1 MSDAGGNGETSPHIR
16 SDVSLARL
24 PCLLFASCFYLSL
37 ISFAFT
43 FRCSERQVDICVRMT
58 SLNELGKVRREI
70 ANITAELQRTDMS
83 LAATRGTTEAEFLYT
98 KLEHLRKEK
107 LVLREQEKILLQG
120 SSSSGI
126 LLL

>member
-1 MSDAGGNGETSPHIR
+1 
-16 SDVSLARL
+16 
-24 PCLLFASCFYLSL
+24 
-37 ISFAFT
+37 
-43 FRCSERQVDICVRMT
+43 MT

-70 ANITAELQRTDMS
+70 ANITAELRRTDMS

-98 KLEHLRKEK
+98 QLEDLRKEK